1 MSVMVSRR
9 RNQAAHDQCIQ
20 RLARK
25 LSLEG
30 WAIEAQVRGW
40 LKPPYINDYIPD
52 IRARKNS
59 KTLII
64 EAETEDTLRV
74 DAAQHA
80 AFQRHTDEEPGVT
93 FLLYL
98 AGENGSCRLI
108 N

>member
-9 RNQAAHDQCIQ
+9 RNQAAHDQCVQ

-25 LSLEG
+25 LSLER
-30 WAIEAQVRGW
+30 WAIEAHVKGW
-40 LKPPYINDYIPD
+40 PKPPYINDYIPD
-52 IRARKNS
+52 IRARKDG

-64 EAETEDTLRV
+64 EVETEDTLHA
-74 DAAQHA
+74 DIAQQE
-80 AFQRHTDEEPGVT
+80 AFRRHTHESPGVT

-98 AGENGSCRLI
+98 VSEDGTWRLI